1 MKRLLLATTLM
12 LCTTQV
18 LAECQLLQN
27 QQNLNYGRISAA
39 ERQKQSEVINLPDK
53 VVVLNITCDDA
64 QQIRLFI
71 GTASPKGGQFG
82 FGDQG
87 VMQVIAS
94 QAVVDDNPVRL
105 AAVHAGDA
113 SLQTNGAEQISAQ
126 VNQGIAFVNGQELKG
141 KTASITLTIKPEFK
155 SGSITD
161 RTTWRGNLRVRMA
174 TQ

>member
-1 MKRLLLATTLM
+1 MKRFLLVITLM
-12 LCTTQV
+12 LCTAQA

-27 QQNLNYGRISAA
+27 KQNLSYGRISAA
-39 ERQKQSEVINLPDK
+39 ERQAQGENMSLPEK
-53 VVVLNITCDDA
+53 VVVLNITCDEP
-64 QQIRLFI
+64 QQIRLFT
-71 GTASPKGGQFG
+71 GTASPKGGAFG

-87 VMQVIAS
+87 AMLVTAS

-113 SLQTNGAEQISAQ
+113 PLQTNGAEQITAR

-141 KTASITLTIKPEFK
+141 KTASVTLTIKPEFK
-155 SGSITD
+155 SGAITD
-161 RTTWRGNLRVRMA
+161 RTTWRGNLRVRMV